1 MRKLFDGGRSVLS
14 RWIGCAMMASAILT
28 SSEAAA
34 ATVCGTY
41 YCDGVQIKQFNVMSD
56 GTVYIEFDGPKS
68 SLNCSLYNGTSVTLL
83 ASTNDRLY
91 SFLLTSYVQKLP
103 TMIRVNEGSSGCTIM
118 YAA

>member
-1 MRKLFDGGRSVLS
+1 MRKLSDGGRAVFS

-28 SSEAAA
+28 SSQAAA
-34 ATVCGTY
+34 ATVCGAY
-41 YCDGVQIKQFNVMSD
+41 YCDAVQIKQFNVMSD

-83 ASTNDRLY
+83 SSANDRLY
-91 SFLLTSYVQKLP
+91 SFLLTSYIQKLP
-103 TMIRVNEGSSGCTIM
+103 TMIRINEGSSGCTIM